1 MATEQDI
8 VLHPANRAAHL
19 YKSGTS
25 DAPRRADQFL
35 IVFNLYP
42 TQNDDFLQSKFSYI
56 KDFRD
61 RLHFLCHTVEGPK
74 FQIQQDV
81 MNQYNRK
88 RIVNRKIDFDPVSIR
103 MYDTIDGLGMRFMKL
118 LYEFEFQGAR
128 LYKERSGSEFGSSS
142 ANNTNSEVSNYQE
155 SVLTPS
161 GNFQNTHNF
170 GMRAQPGNYHRILK
184 SIDFYQIA
192 GRLYSKARMIHPRL
206 SRMDMDQFDYSS
218 SAIAN
223 ISMGFQYE
231 NLVFEEVAVRIEE
244 SQENLDDVFAKTT
257 NHYKDYVRPW
267 EQPLFKDSQLPPE
280 ENKKRPPAPLDRTA
294 ILPEERPNVYDNVIS
309 NTDLGEFSGMNDGTG
324 IGQIHGE
331 EFALTKSV
339 TDKFALPTGS
349 EYTQAQDGSNVR
361 AHSKEFDG
369 TTEGMGNKQI
379 HANEYSVDS
388 ASNYSSESSALNTKI
403 DEKASSQSLSSSEMT
418 VEMNKLIA
426 NGPAT
431 DTPES
436 KKAFKEKVEVFQQAI
451 NNKKIDETNN
461 AKGIWI

>member
-25 DAPRRADQFL
+25 DSPRRADQFF

-42 TQNDDFLQSKFSYI
+42 TQNDDFLQSKYSYI

-88 RIVNRKIDFDPVSIR
+88 RIINRKIDFDPVSIR

-128 LYKERSGSEFGSSS
+128 LYKESSGSEFGSSS
-142 ANNTNSEVSNYQE
+142 AGNTNSEVSNYQE
-155 SVLTPS
+155 SVLTNS
-161 GNFQNTHNF
+161 GNFKNTHNF
-170 GMRAQPGNYHRILK
+170 GMRAQPGNYHRLLK
-184 SIDFYQIA
+184 SIDFYQVA

-231 NLVFEEVAVRIEE
+231 NLVFEEVAVKIED
-244 SQENLDDVFAKTT
+244 SQEKLDSVFKTSV
-257 NHYKDYVRPW
+257 NKFEDYVRPW
-267 EQPLFKDSQLPPE
+267 EQPLFKDSQLPPA
-280 ENKKRPPAPLDRTA
+280 ENKKRPPAPIDRTA
-294 ILPEERPNVYDNVIS
+294 ILPEERPNVYDNFIS
-309 NTDLGEFSGMNDGTG
+309 NPDLGEFSGMNDGTG
-324 IGQIHGE
+324 MGQIHAE
-331 EFALTKSV
+331 EFAMTKSV

-379 HANEYSVDS
+379 HANEYSIDS
-388 ASNYSSESSALNTKI
+388 ASNYSSKSSAVNTKI
-403 DEKASSQSLSSSEMT
+403 DEKASSESLTSADFE
-418 VEMNKLIA
+418 NFKRAIIIA
-426 NGPAT
+426 GPTNDSA
-431 DTPES
+431 EA
-436 KKAFKEKVEVFQQAI
+436 KKAFKEKIEIIDQAI
-451 NNKKIDETNN
+451 ANKKNDETNN
-461 AKGIWI
+461 KSGIWT